1 MATGNPSLRNLD
13 HGRECQQRNCQ
24 KPESMRIAETKCHPG
39 RKKDQK
45 MLEIVWGAGCWPD
58 GRGAE
63 GQGDNGPGEQKCR
76 NLKTPLHMTA
86 TAVRSEKTRADE
98 RGDAGA
104 TLRYYWGFLGEGTVI
119 AGAEG
124 AGGVAV
130 GDGAAAVL
138 PV

>member
-1 MATGNPSLRNLD
+1 MRNLD
-13 HGRECQQRNCQ
+13 RGRECQQRNCQ
-24 KPESMRIAETKCHPG
+24 KPESMRIAKTKCRTG
-39 RKKDQK
+39 REKDQN
-45 MLEIVWGAGCWPD
+45 MLKIVWGAGCWPY

-63 GQGDNGPGEQKCR
+63 GQGDDGPGEQKSR
-76 NLKTPLHMTA
+76 GLKNLLHT
-86 TAVRSEKTRADE
+86 TTTVVRSEETRG
-98 RGDAGA
+98 RRRRDAGA